1 MHQAHHRLLLGCYD
15 WDHPDWVPGF
25 YPEDLPADWRL
36 SYYANEHRVVLV
48 PAARLHDATAIAQW
62 VQDVDVGFRFVFEFE
77 QVPAGVTDPDVAP
90 VTAAAAQKEAV
101 GRARDLLH
109 AMAPLAAHCT
119 GILVR
124 AAMPDDN
131 AAETAS
137 STSALACLDG
147 VLSTLGA
154 HYPLS
159 VDAGPAVNGTDA
171 CGVGT
176 ALSDLLM
183 RHDAGLCWHGPPAPS
198 CLARGRLALTVL
210 DASVTDLR
218 RLRAIVEA
226 GLAASE
232 PARESVLIVAGSPP
246 DRQTLAHAETLRD
259 LL

>member
-1 MHQAHHRLLLGCYD
+1 MHQARHRLLLGSYD
-15 WDHPDWVPGF
+15 WDHPGWVPGF

-48 PAARLHDATAIAQW
+48 PATRLQDTTAIAQW
-62 VQDVDVGFRFVFEFE
+62 AQDVDEGFRFVFEFD
-77 QVPAGVTDPDVAP
+77 QVPAGVAGPDVVPAS
-90 VTAAAAQKEAV
+90 AAAAVTEAV

-109 AMAPLAAHCT
+109 AIAPLAAHCT

-124 AAMPDDN
+124 AAMPADSVAVAD
-131 AAETAS
+131 TV
-137 STSALACLDG
+137 TGALACLDG

-154 HYPLS
+154 QYPLS
-159 VDAGPAVNGTDA
+159 VDAGLVVNGTDA
-171 CGVGT
+171 CGVGA
-176 ALSDLLM
+176 ALSDLLA

-198 CLARGRLALTVL
+198 CLGRGRLALTLL
-210 DASVTDLR
+210 DAPVSDLR
-218 RLRAIVEA
+218 RLRTIVEA

-246 DRQTLAHAETLRD
+246 DHQTLAHAETLRD